1 MKNKCCNA
9 HYLASL
15 WNQIELIVVIS
26 LKALFLY
33 SLTLTFREAHV
44 NHICF
49 IVKMVRSEWDMQE
62 QQLSKVFLHIT
73 YHSLKRKKYVK

>member
-49 IVKMVRSEWDMQE
+49 IVEMVRSEWDMQE
-62 QQLSKVFLHIT
+62 QQLSRVLCIKHT
-73 YHSLKRKKYVK
+73 THCKEKKYVK

>member
-1 MKNKCCNA
+1 M
-9 HYLASL
+9 
-15 WNQIELIVVIS
+15 VIS

-49 IVKMVRSEWDMQE
+49 IVEMVRSEWDMQE
-62 QQLSKVFLHIT
+62 QQLSRVFSRVHATLQPALSVRLSAGRLVGGSVIF
-73 YHSLKRKKYVK
+73 YFFL